1 MFLTGR
7 DSFTGT
13 FYATITNSDVQVIN
27 SLGNG
32 SNGSHFII
40 TNSDVNFSNNTSHGL
55 STGILTVTDSNITAN
70 NNGLTGIIFNNRATF
85 KNANVS
91 ITGTRG
97 TSYWNAGMRALS
109 SNASCTIADDCI
121 FRITDNYVTG
131 IFLDAN
137 TSLNIAEG
145 ADVLVVRNEAM
156 QKNCSSSKELAQSG
170 GGIVVRS
177 GATAT
182 LSSTT
187 QIYNNHAAL
196 AGDDIYL
203 ESTTSGITFQPVHS
217 GWRLDGTYLDGD
229 THCKHDIDGWYND
242 GYTDGVS
249 SARWEADAADEND
262 NYISLYDI
270 TGQSSASGILALK
283 AAHGTNPT
291 TSSDPDENGKT
302 SLPGLEKSIVT
313 SQNEDGVATATT
325 SNATAAASD
334 KVTFELVSIVP
345 ETLKNY
351 IEYIGSGDSQDV
363 TVTGQP
369 IAGAEYTL
377 TFHDTLDSEF
387 TLDEDSII
395 VRIGDTV
402 LDTSHYNVSQ
412 NEDNSFT
419 VTLHLL
425 ELYTN
430 GIISEEDFGLT
441 SITVTYDATLSAD
454 VTAGTYYNK
463 AYVTFEEGKSTE
475 DTVEV
480 DTYGLSIFKY
490 DQSKASASNATDANA
505 AANLQG
511 ARFTLSSDYDGTDVI
526 RNDLVSGADGYI
538 ILNGLDAGTYYLT
551 ETEAPDGFVCSSTPI
566 EITISEGTS
575 TDNVVYVV
583 VANAPI
589 PSTGGAGTRMY
600 LICGACLIAAA
611 GTVFVVSR
619 KKKD

>member
-1 MFLTGR
+1 
-7 DSFTGT
+7 
-13 FYATITNSDVQVIN
+13 
-27 SLGNG
+27 
-32 SNGSHFII
+32 
-40 TNSDVNFSNNTSHGL
+40 
-55 STGILTVTDSNITAN
+55 
-70 NNGLTGIIFNNRATF
+70 
-85 KNANVS
+85 
-91 ITGTRG
+91 
-97 TSYWNAGMRALS
+97 MRALS
-109 SNASCTIADDCI
+109 SNASCTIADDCT

-156 QKNCSSSKELAQSG
+156 QKNCSSSKDLAQSG

-203 ESTTSGITFQPVHS
+203 ENTTSGITFQPVHS
-217 GWRLDGTYLDGD
+217 GWQLDGTYLDGD
-229 THCKHDIDGWYND
+229 THCTHDIDGWYND
-242 GYTDGVS
+242 GYTDDVS

-270 TGQSSASGILALK
+270 TGESTASGILALK

-313 SQNEDGVATATT
+313 SQNEEGVATATT
-325 SNATAAASD
+325 SNATAAAND

-351 IEYIGSGDSQDV
+351 IEYVGIEDNQYV
-363 TVTGQP
+363 KVKGQP
-369 IAGAEYTL
+369 KDGAEYTL
-377 TFHDTLDSEF
+377 TFHDTLDSAF
-387 TLDEDSII
+387 TLDAGSIV

-402 LDTSHYNVSQ
+402 LDSSNYTVTQS
-412 NEDNSFT
+412 EDDNSFT
-419 VTLHLL
+419 VVLHLL
-425 ELYTN
+425 QLYLN

-463 AYVTFEEGKSTE
+463 AYVTFQEGKSTE

-511 ARFTLSSDYDGTDVI
+511 AKFTLSDGTDVI
-526 RNDLVSGADGYI
+526 RNDLVSGEDGYI

-611 GTVFVVSR
+611 GTVFVVSH